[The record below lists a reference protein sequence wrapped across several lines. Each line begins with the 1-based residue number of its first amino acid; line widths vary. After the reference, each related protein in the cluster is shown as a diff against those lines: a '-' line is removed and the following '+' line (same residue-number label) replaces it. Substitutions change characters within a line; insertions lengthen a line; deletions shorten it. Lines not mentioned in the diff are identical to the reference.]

1 MYNTT
6 QNSHKPHLR
15 HATHPQRIATFA
27 HDAICVLYPFSASLP
42 PPPSRS
48 IRACLTI
55 WALFWS
61 LAYTRLFF
69 FDLLY
74 FSLFELIPL
83 CIMLIMLRGIDFG
96 RAFDQFNR
104 RGPIVDS
111 ASETASILPETR

>member
-1 MYNTT
+1 M
-6 QNSHKPHLR
+6 SH
-15 HATHPQRIATFA
+15 
-27 HDAICVLYPFSASLP
+27 
-42 PPPSRS
+42 S
-48 IRACLTI
+48 IRAFFTI
-55 WALFWS
+55 WAIFWS

-104 RGPIVDS
+104 RGPMSVD
-111 ASETASILPETR
+111 ASQETEAILPTSAR